1 MSENQIIHGDGSC
14 QMENNIDKVEN
25 VVIDSKNFNNYHN
38 SIVINLTVNV
48 TGDSS
53 EAEISK
59 IIKTATERLQIGL
72 KEILKTNFD
81 GEGRTEHPTYQLE
94 GDAEALADLLT
105 EVNQKTDLEQKAS
118 CVFIS
123 HYHHFQRAD
132 LTLSQVVSLCHQISK
147 KKKS

>member
-1 MSENQIIHGDGSC
+1 MSENQIIHDDRSS
-14 QMENNIDKVEN
+14 QHENQIDRVEN
-25 VVIDSKNFNNYHN
+25 FVVEPKNFNNYHN

-105 EVNQKTDLEQKAS
+105 EVNQETDLKQKSS

-123 HYHHFQRAD
+123 HYHHFRRDD
-132 LTLSQVVSLCHQISK
+132 LTLSQVISLCHQISK
-147 KKKS
+147 NEKS

>member
-1 MSENQIIHGDGSC
+1 MSENQIKHSDGGC

-25 VVIDSKNFNNYHN
+25 LVVEPKNFNNYHN

-48 TGDSS
+48 AGDSS

-72 KEILKTNFD
+72 MEILKTNFD

-105 EVNQKTDLEQKAS
+105 EVNQQTDLEQKSS

-123 HYHHFQRAD
+123 HYHHFRRDD
-132 LTLSQVVSLCHQISK
+132 LTLSQVISLCHQISK
-147 KKKS
+147 NEKS